1 MNTHAHTHTRRHS
14 ARCQREYTNTH
25 IHTHI
30 QTTPHTPLYSKGRLI
45 EGCMWRAVDKSVCV
59 WEFSA
64 PLYALTSPLPISS
77 FFPLHPHPV
86 KMCSHADTH
95 NLINSAQ
102 RLSCSDAP
110 SSSLPYA
117 NTPSKRLMQSA
128 AAQVNY
134 LWHTLRISVSTYLM
148 CPWILLIHRLLRG
161 YTAQSSHI
169 RPVGGSYA
177 RCVNNQLVSWCICYH
192 HCAAFTHA
200 PWS

>member
-1 MNTHAHTHTRRHS
+1 MSARIYQHTHTHTYSDYPSHS
-14 ARCQREYTNTH
+14 PVFKRKVNWR
-25 IHTHI
+25 
-30 QTTPHTPLYSKGRLI
+30 LYVESCRQ
-45 EGCMWRAVDKSVCV
+45 ECVCV

-134 LWHTLRISVSTYLM
+134 LRHTLRISVSTYLM

-161 YTAQSSHI
+161 YTAQFSHN

-192 HCAAFTHA
+192 HCAAFAHA